1 MATSS
6 NPPRPQ
12 ERAKR
17 PDQGRD
23 GRASPDQM
31 FHPVQTRKTF
41 EDVIGQIVELIRSG
55 QLHEGDDLPGER
67 KLAQMMEVSRP
78 TIRLAIAELAD
89 AGVVDVRPGRAGGIR
104 IASMWIPDAVA
115 NAHVAPKVDET
126 FELLEAR
133 RTLEPRVAQLAAL
146 RGTEE
151 HFAAMR
157 RSIELQ
163 AENFEDR
170 RKAIQAELLFHR
182 LLWQAAGNATLEAML
197 RGLFSKLET
206 VYDMALRTTMDR
218 ESAVG
223 IHERTLAAVMRG
235 DPLEVDEAM
244 DEHMS
249 HLEQIAEDAYGR
261 RRIRAV
267 PAFLGSARTR

>member
-1 MATSS
+1 M
-6 NPPRPQ
+6 
-12 ERAKR
+12 
-17 PDQGRD
+17 D
-23 GRASPDQM
+23 ASPDPQVGRAPQRRRSPSQL

-41 EDVIGQIVELIRSG
+41 ESVIGQIVDMIRAG

-67 KLAQMMEVSRP
+67 TLAQMMEVSRP

-104 IASMWIPDAVA
+104 IASMWIPDGVA
-115 NAHVAPKVDET
+115 HAPTALRVDEA

-133 RTLEPRVAQLAAL
+133 RALEPRVAQLAAL

-157 RSIELQ
+157 SSIELQ
-163 AENFEDR
+163 AANFEDR

-182 LLWQAAGNATLEAML
+182 VLWQAAANPTLEEML

-206 VYDMALRTTMDR
+206 VYDMALRTAIDR
-218 ESAVG
+218 ESAIG

-235 DPLEVDEAM
+235 DPREVDEAM

-249 HLEQIAEDAYGR
+249 HLEQIAEDAFGR
-261 RRIRAV
+261 RRIRAS
-267 PAFLGSARTR
+267 PEFLGGLRTG